1 MPEPEARERLLG
13 PGELLGEVGGD
24 PRGDDS
30 LGKKV
35 LVLLTLSTV
44 STAGTL
50 DT

>member
-24 PRGDDS
+24 PGGDDS

-35 LVLLTLSTV
+35 
-44 STAGTL
+44 
-50 DT
+50 

>member
-1 MPEPEARERLLG
+1 MPQPEAGERLLG

-24 PRGDDS
+24 PGGDNS

-44 STAGTL
+44 SKYS
-50 DT
+50 